1 MDLIAGT
8 SLLAGG
14 LLIGGRKRREKLHNL
29 INLNFIDRGSYD
41 SVSSLWYGPF
51 DDFEIQ
57 HYSNDKLNNR

>member
-51 DDFEIQ
+51 DDF
-57 HYSNDKLNNR
+57 